1 MQFIKNR
8 PAIKLLPF
16 LIIGILIA
24 DYFPYLGIP
33 ILICFICSV
42 FTIWSKYTFIA
53 IPICLITI
61 GFFNHS
67 IFQSTLEPPS
77 HLLNQS
83 NSFVFKVQ
91 SIKQKSKSVEYILD
105 PINYHFGNTI
115 FRVKDSLD
123 ISPDD
128 ILSINGKLVKPHG
141 NRNPGAFNYKKYLLR
156 KGIKSVLLNGRIDSV
171 ISQPYSLN
179 KFYFSIRKNINQKI
193 NKTVDKP
200 YNSLIMGFLLGEK
213 GELDYEL
220 LERFRQLGIIHVLAV
235 SGLHVGF
242 IFMILN
248 LISQL
253 FRLNPFNKFIL
264 IAIGLLIYMG
274 ITGYPASVIRAG
286 TLGILYSYAQYRQKI
301 PDIWNILSWT
311 AFLMLILNS
320 NSLFNVGFQLSF
332 GAVSGIIFVMNQ
344 FNELKENINLN
355 YKSTMVRF
363 SMLFFEGMVASSGAL
378 LGTFI
383 PVAYHFHEMSLIG
396 IFFNII
402 IIPLTFLMV
411 IFGIITI
418 IISFINISFA
428 SIYGEC
434 VYVIGLILNKISIF
448 GDSLNI
454 QMLSLGGLSTL
465 LIFALFIGLLLLFY
479 FKNSIYWQ
487 SLIIYSLIFTNLL
500 IWRDNFNQD
509 KITITFLDVGQGDA
523 CIIHSNNG
531 VILIDAG
538 YVGFG
543 KDYGRTVILPHL
555 KYLGIEEIDLAI
567 FSHPHADHIGG
578 FEYLANHIKIK
589 EIWDTKNKFHTKLYK
604 RILNK
609 HIKNGSEILYPN
621 PGEKYK
627 IGKIYLT
634 ALYPDSLNA
643 MNAPNINEAS
653 IAIRMDHGENSIL
666 FLGDAEHEA
675 EDIISQ
681 LLNAINCDIVK
692 IAHHGSKTSSSI
704 EIVNN
709 SKASFG
715 IISVGENNK
724 FKHPSKDIV
733 NRWLEHKVD
742 IFRTDEHGAI
752 TIISD
757 GYGMNFYTEVRK

>member
-24 DYFPYLGIP
+24 DYFPYIGIP

>member
-274 ITGYPASVIRAG
+274 ITGYPASVIRTG

>member
-24 DYFPYLGIP
+24 DYFPYIGIP

-634 ALYPDSLNA
+634 ALYPDSSKA

>member
-274 ITGYPASVIRAG
+274 ITGYPASVIRTG

-634 ALYPDSLNA
+634 ALYPDSSKA

>member
-8 PAIKLLPF
+8 PALKLLPF

-24 DYFPYLGIP
+24 DYFPYLEIP
-33 ILICFICSV
+33 ILICFLFSI
-42 FTIWSKYTFIA
+42 FTVWRKYSFFA
-53 IPICLITI
+53 IPICLIAI
-61 GFFNHS
+61 GFINHS
-67 IFQSTLEPPS
+67 IFQSTLEPPQ
-77 HLLNQS
+77 HLFNQF

-91 SIKQKSKSVEYILD
+91 SVKQKSNKVEYILD
-105 PINYHFGNTI
+105 PIDYHFGNTI

-123 ISPDD
+123 IFPDD
-128 ILSINGKLVKPHG
+128 IISINGKLVNPLG
-141 NRNPGAFNYKKYLLR
+141 NRNPGAFNYKKYLIR
-156 KGIKSVLLNGRIDSV
+156 KGIKSILLNGRIDSV
-171 ISQPYSLN
+171 LSQPYSLN
-179 KFYFSIRKNINQKI
+179 KFYFKIRQSINQRL
-193 NKTVDKP
+193 NKYVEKP

-253 FRLNPFNKFIL
+253 FRLNPIYKFIL
-264 IAIGLLIYMG
+264 ITIGLIIYMG

-301 PDIWNILSWT
+301 PDIWNILGWT
-311 AFLMLILNS
+311 AFLMLIFNT

-344 FNELKENINLN
+344 FNYLKEQYKLN
-355 YKSTMVRF
+355 YKSKIVRYL
-363 SMLFFEGMVASSGAL
+363 LFFLEGMVASLGAL

-418 IISFINISFA
+418 IFSFISMPFA

-434 VYVIGLILNKISIF
+434 VYAFGLILNKISIL

-454 QMLSLGGLSTL
+454 QMLSLGGLSNV
-465 LIFALFIGLLLLFY
+465 LIFILFFGLILIFY
-479 FKNSIYWQ
+479 FKNSKYWQ
-487 SLIIYSLIFTNLL
+487 SLIIYLLIFPNILL
-500 IWRDNFNQD
+500 WRGNVNQD

-523 CIIHSNNG
+523 CIIHSENG

-555 KYLGIEEIDLAI
+555 KFLGIEEIDLAI

-578 FEYLANHIKIK
+578 FDYLANHIKIK

-604 RILNK
+604 KILNK
-609 HIKNGSEILYPN
+609 HLQNGSKISYPN
-621 PGEKYK
+621 PGEKFK
-627 IGKIYLT
+627 IGNIYLT
-634 ALYPDSLNA
+634 ALYPDSLKA

-653 IAIRMDHGENSIL
+653 LAIRLDHGENSIL

-675 EDIISQ
+675 EFVISK
-681 LLNAINCDIVK
+681 LLNAIDCDVVK

-704 EIVNN
+704 DLVSN
-709 SKASFG
+709 SKANFG

-733 NRWLEHKVD
+733 NRWLESKTD
-742 IFRTDEHGAI
+742 IFRTDKHGAI

-757 GYGMNFYTEVRK
+757 GYLMDFYTEVK

>member
-33 ILICFICSV
+33 ILICFICSI

-479 FKNSIYWQ
+479 FKNSRYWQ

-627 IGKIYLT
+627 IGEIYLT
-634 ALYPDSLNA
+634 ALYPDSSKA

-724 FKHPSKDIV
+724 FKHPSKEIV

>member
-33 ILICFICSV
+33 ILICFVFSV
-42 FTIWSKYTFIA
+42 WVIWSKFTFIA
-53 IPICLITI
+53 VPICLISI
-61 GFFNHS
+61 GFINHS
-67 IFQSTLEPPS
+67 IFQSTVEPPS

-91 SIKQKSKSVEYILD
+91 SVKQKSKSVEYILD

-115 FRVKDSLD
+115 FRSKDSLD

-128 ILSINGKLVKPHG
+128 ILLINGKLVKPHG

-156 KGIKSVLLNGRIDSV
+156 KGIKSVLLNSRIDSV

-179 KFYFSIRKNINQKI
+179 KFYFSIRKSI
-193 NKTVDKP
+193 NKRINKCVDKP

-242 IFMILN
+242 IFMVLN

-253 FRLNPFNKFIL
+253 FRLNPFYKFIL
-264 IAIGLLIYMG
+264 ITIGLVIYMG
-274 ITGYPASVIRAG
+274 ITGYPSSVIRAG

-301 PDIWNILSWT
+301 PDIWNILAWT

-344 FNELKENINLN
+344 FNYLKEKYHFN
-355 YKSTMVRF
+355 YKSRIIRY
-363 SMLFFEGMVASSGAL
+363 SLLFIEGMVASSGAL

-383 PVAYHFHEMSLIG
+383 PVAFHFHEMSLIG

-418 IISFINISFA
+418 IISFLNLSLA
-428 SIYGEC
+428 SLYGEC
-434 VYVIGLILNKISIF
+434 VYTIGLILNEISIY

-454 QMLSLGGLSTL
+454 QMLSLGGLSNV
-465 LIFALFIGLLLLFY
+465 LIFMLFFGLILLFY
-479 FKNSIYWQ
+479 FKNPRYWQ
-487 SLIIYSLIFTNLL
+487 SLIIYILIISNVLL
-500 IWRDNFNQD
+500 WQENFNQD

-523 CIIHSNNG
+523 CIIHSKNG

-578 FEYLANHIKIK
+578 FDYLANHINIK
-589 EIWDTKNKFHTKLYK
+589 DIWDTKNKFHTKLYK
-604 RILNK
+604 RILYQ
-609 HIKNGSEILYPN
+609 HTENGSVISYPN

-627 IGKIYLT
+627 LGEIYLT
-634 ALYPDSLNA
+634 ALFPDSLNA

-653 IAIRMDHGENSIL
+653 LAIRLDHGENSIL

-675 EDIISQ
+675 ESIISQ
-681 LLNAINCDIVK
+681 LLNAINCDVVK

-704 EIVNN
+704 DIVNN
-709 SKASFG
+709 SKANFG

-733 NRWLEHKVD
+733 NRWLENKVD
-742 IFRTDEHGAI
+742 IFRTDEQGAI

-757 GYGMNFYTEVRK
+757 GLMMSFYTEVRK

>member
-24 DYFPYLGIP
+24 DYFPYIGIP

-274 ITGYPASVIRAG
+274 ITGYPASVIRTG